1 MRSDAENAPASL
13 SPSPRERRLIEN
25 VLRMTLDEDYIEVE
39 EFQTLMGWHRQEAEA
54 ALTAVTELPEGAALE
69 LSSRELMFLIGS
81 FAEVLLG
88 QPIAEFEVKVGGRDA
103 VEALHR
109 SLRELQAG

>member
-1 MRSDAENAPASL
+1 
-13 SPSPRERRLIEN
+13 
-25 VLRMTLDEDYIEVE
+25 MTLDERYIEVE
-39 EFQTLMGWHRQEAEA
+39 EFQTLMGWQRPEAEA
-54 ALTAVTELPEGAALE
+54 VLAAVIELPEGAAFE

-88 QPIAEFEVKVGGRDA
+88 QPIAEFEVKVGTRDE

-109 SLRELQAG
+109 SLRELRTG